1 MIEFKNVS
9 KRYDNTPAVNDCSFS
24 IPSHKFCVL
33 IGPSGCGKTTML
45 RTVNRLVI
53 PNEGAVLI
61 DDTNVADIPVT
72 KLRKKIGY
80 VIQTIGLF
88 PHMTVEKNISVVPKL
103 LKWEKNRISK
113 RVDEMLDLV
122 GLEPKQ
128 YKKKRTSELSGGEAQ
143 RIGVAR
149 ALASDPPILLMDEP
163 FGAVDPIN
171 REILQ
176 QSFLKIQRELKK
188 TILFVTHDMNEA
200 LKMADI
206 IAIMKNG
213 ELIQFNS
220 PLEILSKPENEFVKS
235 FFGTD
240 RIMKRLSML
249 KAKDYLQEEPENSPK
264 DQPKITITKDFSL
277 KDALSILFEKNV
289 DSAQFITEKET
300 GFLSMPVIREASG
313 DGYVE

>member
-1 MIEFKNVS
+1 MIEFKNIS
-9 KRYDNTPAVNDCSFS
+9 KRYDNTPAVNDCSFT

-61 DDTNVADIPVT
+61 DDTNVANIPVT
-72 KLRKKIGY
+72 ELRKKIGY

-88 PHMTVEKNISVVPKL
+88 PHMTVEKNIAIVPKL
-103 LKWEKNRISK
+103 LKWEKTRISK
-113 RVDEMLDLV
+113 RIDEMLDLV

-188 TILFVTHDMNEA
+188 TILFVTHDMDEA

-213 ELIQFNS
+213 ELVQFNS
-220 PLEILSKPENEFVKS
+220 SLEILSKPENEFVKS

-249 KAKDYLQEEPENSPK
+249 KAIDYLNQTGKPGK
-264 DQPKITITKDFSL
+264 DLPKIEITNEFSL

-289 DSAQFITEKET
+289 DSALFHTEKET
-300 GFLSMPVIREASG
+300 GILSFEQIREVSG

>member
-1 MIEFKNVS
+1 MIEFKGVS
-9 KRYDNTPAVNDCSFS
+9 KSYDNTPAVKDCSFT

-61 DDTNVADIPVT
+61 DDTNVADIPVA

-122 GLEPKQ
+122 GLDPDQ

-188 TILFVTHDMNEA
+188 TILFVTHDMDEA

-249 KAKDYLQEEPENSPK
+249 KAKDYLQEEPENSPR

>member
-1 MIEFKNVS
+1 MIEFKNIS
-9 KRYDNTPAVNDCSFS
+9 KRYDNTPAVDDCSFT

-61 DDTNVADIPVT
+61 DDTNVSDIPVT
-72 KLRKKIGY
+72 QLRKKIGY

-103 LKWEKNRISK
+103 LKWEKTKISK

-122 GLEPKQ
+122 GLEPNQ

-188 TILFVTHDMNEA
+188 TILFVTHDMDEA

-206 IAIMKNG
+206 IAIIKKG

-249 KAKDYLQEEPENSPK
+249 KAIDYLQGENLEK
-264 DQPKITITKDFSL
+264 NHPKIEISQDFTL
-277 KDALSILFEKNV
+277 KDVLSILFEKNV
-289 DSAQFITEKET
+289 DSAQFFNKKENVS
-300 GFLSMPVIREASG
+300 GILSLQQIRKASG